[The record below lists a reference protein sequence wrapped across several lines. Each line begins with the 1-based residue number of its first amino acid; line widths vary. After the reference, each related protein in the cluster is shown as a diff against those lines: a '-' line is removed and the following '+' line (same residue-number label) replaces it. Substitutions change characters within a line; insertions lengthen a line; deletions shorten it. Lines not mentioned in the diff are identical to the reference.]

1 MTDIFLVR
9 HGETEW
15 NRAARLQ
22 GQQDSPLTA
31 RGRAQARA
39 AGRALARIGA
49 AGLPVWVSPLGRAR
63 ASAAILGEEVALGPL
78 TLEPRLR
85 EVGLGSWEGLTCAAI
100 AAAYPAL
107 VEGWSGHGFGFLC
120 PDGEG
125 YDRAAARVSAWL
137 EERDGPCV
145 AVAHG
150 MIGRV
155 LRAVCT
161 GLPRAQAM
169 SEALPQD
176 VIWHFHDGAMTVIA
190 TA

>member
-1 MTDIFLVR
+1 MTEIFLVR

-22 GQQDSPLTA
+22 GQQDSPLTE

-39 AGRALARIGA
+39 AGRALERLGA

-63 ASAAILGEEVALGPL
+63 ASAALLAEEVALGPL
-78 TLEPRLR
+78 TLEPRLQ
-85 EVGLGSWEGLTCAAI
+85 EVGLGSWEGLTCEAV
-100 AAAYPAL
+100 AAAHPAL
-107 VEGWSGHGFGFLC
+107 VKGWSGHGYGFLS

-125 YDRAAARVSAWL
+125 YDRAAARVSGWL
-137 EERDGPCV
+137 VEREGPCV

-155 LRAVCT
+155 LRALCT
-161 GLPRAQAM
+161 GLPREQAM
-169 SEALPQD
+169 AEALPQD
-176 VIWHFHDGAMTVIA
+176 VIWHFRDGAMTVIA